1 MTAVLRVGAFTPWTY
16 AMGPGKR
23 ACLWVAGCPF
33 RCSGCATPEFL
44 ETTSGKDVAIAK
56 VKRQIDAAIR
66 DQRITGM
73 SFSGGEPFA
82 QAEAVA
88 EIAKHARQRGLSTL
102 SWSGYTR
109 RRLESVNAP
118 RGAAA
123 LLAQLDV
130 LIDGLYVANRMEGD
144 PLRGSSNQV
153 IHLLT
158 DKHVPSEFGE
168 QVVDVQC
175 SSKDGAVVVNGV
187 ADTRPLRTALKILGV
202 GSV

>member
-1 MTAVLRVGAFTPWTY
+1 MTAVLRVGAFTPWTL

-23 ACLWVAGCPF
+23 VCLWVAGCPF
-33 RCSGCATPEFL
+33 RCRGCATPEFL
-44 ETTSGKDVAIAK
+44 EKTSGSDMTVAK
-56 VKRQIDAAIR
+56 VTRMIDRAAR
-66 DQRITGM
+66 EYGITGM

-82 QAEAVA
+82 QAAAVA
-88 EIAKHARQRGLSTL
+88 EIARHARLRGLSTL
-102 SWSGYTR
+102 LWSGFTR
-109 RRLESVNAP
+109 RRLEGINAP
-118 RGAAA
+118 DGSAG

-130 LIDGLYVANRMEGD
+130 LIDGTFVQNRMNAD

-158 DKHVPSEFGE
+158 DRHAPSEFGE

-187 ADTRPLRTALKILGV
+187 ADTRPLRTVLKILGV

>member
-1 MTAVLRVGAFTPWTY
+1 VTATLRFGAFTPWTL

-33 RCSGCATPEFL
+33 RCKGCATPEFL
-44 ETTSGKDVAIAK
+44 EKTSGSDMAVAK
-56 VKRQIDAAIR
+56 VIRMIDSAVR
-66 DQRITGM
+66 KHGITGM

-88 EIAKHARQRGLSTL
+88 EIARHARKRGLSTL
-102 SWSGYTR
+102 SWSGFTR

-118 RGAAA
+118 QGASA

-130 LIDGLYVANRMEGD
+130 LIDGVYIANRMEGD

-158 DKHVPSEFGE
+158 DRHAPSDFGD

-175 SSKDGAVVVNGV
+175 SDKDGAVVVNGV
-187 ADTRPLRTALKILGV
+187 ADTRPLRTVLKILGV